1 MRISESEA
9 WSRVVTARHGVLGT
23 RNEARG
29 VDLVPVVYV
38 TDGDRRIF
46 IPIDTIKAKTTTRL
60 QRLENLSHDPRCT
73 LLVEH
78 YDDDWSRL
86 WWVRVAGTGAEAD
99 SATLDHNLPLLA
111 DRYPQYAKPGA
122 IESGIAMTPSTIL
135 GWRAG

>member
-1 MRISESEA
+1 MQMSDSEA

-23 RNEARG
+23 RHEGRG

-38 TDGDRRIF
+38 MDGDGRIF
-46 IPIDTIKAKTTTRL
+46 IPIDTIKAKATTRL

-86 WWVRVAGTGAEAD
+86 WWVRVAGTGAEA
-99 SATLDHNLPLLA
+99 NPEVLA
-111 DRYPQYAKPGA
+111 DDLPRLAKRYPQYADPGS
-122 IESGIAMTPSTIL
+122 IRSGIVISPATIL